1 MEMYSYRFFQRR
13 ILGDIPIYNLH
24 GHFHWAGDIG
34 SLAPRDG
41 DHKLSDTEDTED
53 TEETEERKYKNIFKP
68 KQDLLS
74 FMETFYLFLTFVT
87 SNIIMFLLEIT
98 ILNSS
103 Y

>member
-34 SLAPRDG
+34 SLAPRDE

-53 TEETEERKYKNIFKP
+53 TEERKYKKYSNQHKIFPYFFHELK
-68 KQDLLS
+68 
-74 FMETFYLFLTFVT
+74 
-87 SNIIMFLLEIT
+87 SNNHHDNVIARRLYF
-98 ILNSS
+98 
-103 Y
+103 

>member
-41 DHKLSDTEDTED
+41 EHKLSDTEDTED
-53 TEETEERKYKNIFKP
+53 TEERKYKNIQTNTKICPVLPISGIF
-68 KQDLLS
+68 Q
-74 FMETFYLFLTFVT
+74 
-87 SNIIMFLLEIT
+87 
-98 ILNSS
+98 
-103 Y
+103 